1 MSVNI
6 EEIVKKIITDMIE
19 NEEIKI
25 NTDDGGQLFLEVGN
39 DYGYDD
45 DEIEENEDEDE
56 DEEDEEGSEED

>member
-25 NTDDGGQLFLEVGN
+25 NTDDGGQLFLEVGDN
-39 DYGYDD
+39 YGYDD

-56 DEEDEEGSEED
+56 EDEEGSEED

>member
-25 NTDDGGQLFLEVGN
+25 NTDDGGQLFLEVGD

-56 DEEDEEGSEED
+56 EDEEGSEED

>member
-56 DEEDEEGSEED
+56 EDEEGSEED